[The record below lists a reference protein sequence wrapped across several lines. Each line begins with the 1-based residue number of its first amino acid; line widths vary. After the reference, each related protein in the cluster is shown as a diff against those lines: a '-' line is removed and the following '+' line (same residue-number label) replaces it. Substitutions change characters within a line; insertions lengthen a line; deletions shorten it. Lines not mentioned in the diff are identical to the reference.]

1 MSEIEQLN
9 VDVPMNRN
17 KFRQFYLKNM
27 REFMKKEDDAGFNKL
42 EGGYLD
48 VEEPSNA
55 APINPHPLNAM
66 SFQKIK

>member
-1 MSEIEQLN
+1 

-27 REFMKKEDDAGFNKL
+27 REFMKKEEDSGYFNKS

-48 VEEPSNA
+48 
-55 APINPHPLNAM
+55 I
-66 SFQKIK
+66 